1 MIRWKFTDA
10 GCGGGKDGVSAN
22 QLVNLPPHLPFQV
35 KHLRHALL
43 DVLGS
48 SDTLCQAGSPTK
60 GGVEKRL
67 ETKQTEM
74 TVNRKIIRIIKPDKL
89 SLLCSR

>member
-1 MIRWKFTDA
+1 MIRWKVTDA
-10 GCGGGKDGVSAN
+10 GCGGGKDGVSAD
-22 QLVNLPPHLPFQV
+22 QLVDLPPHLPLQL
-35 KHLRHALL
+35 KHLRHTLL

-48 SDTLCQAGSPTK
+48 SDALCQAGGPTG

-67 ETKQTEM
+67 ETKQTEIL
-74 TVNRKIIRIIKPDKL
+74 VNCQINRFIKPDKL